1 MFSKIKLMIIG
12 SKFQQIFT
20 PNILKLL
27 GFIFIF
33 IGQLA
38 KIIISKGKYIIDPFG
53 LGITVMAFGSITNFN
68 PNGDPCHQNGIMFR
82 LMSIFI
88 LTKLMSQPILSWLNK
103 DKNDEEKNKDRD
115 KYMATNIL
123 KCLGFAF
130 VMFGAW
136 SQYTLCKGNLLSDPF
151 PIGVTAMCIA
161 MLLYTVGLV
170 DSWVPYQ
177 TMNFFIITKF
187 ISHVTHAGH
196 SELDVWGIKHD
207 NKEFYNKI
215 TLKNIVNKTSQAVEK
230 AAQGASQAVEDVA
243 QGATKIVYDVTK
255 PTPVESPTP
264 VEPPTKVEP
273 PSKVEPSQNG
283 GYVFRGYNNLI

>member
-1 MFSKIKLMIIG
+1 MIIRN
-12 SKFQQIFT
+12 KIQEFFNFQEFFKIFT

-68 PNGDPCHQNGIMFR
+68 PKPSCHQNGSMFR

-88 LTKLMSQPILSWLNK
+88 LTKLMSQPILAWLNK
-103 DKNDEEKNKDRD
+103 YKNDEEKNKDRD

-123 KCLGFAF
+123 KCMGFAF
-130 VMFGAW
+130 VMLGAW
-136 SQYTLCKGNLLSDPF
+136 NQITNCGGNLLSDPF
-151 PIGVTAMCIA
+151 PIGVTAMFFS
-161 MLLYTVGLV
+161 MLLYTVGIV

-187 ISHVTHAGH
+187 MSHVTHAGH
-196 SELDVWGIKHD
+196 SELDIWGIKHEHNEHNKDD
-207 NKEFYNKI
+207 NFYNKLYKLYNLFEI
-215 TLKNIVNKTSQAVEK
+215 KNKEQTAQSVVPVQPPVQSVVQVQPLVNEQFQSA
-230 AAQGASQAVEDVA
+230 G
-243 QGATKIVYDVTK
+243 
-255 PTPVESPTP
+255 
-264 VEPPTKVEP
+264 
-273 PSKVEPSQNG
+273 N
-283 GYVFRGYNNLI
+283 VFRGYNNLI

>member
-1 MFSKIKLMIIG
+1 MAMIIRN
-12 SKFQQIFT
+12 KIQEFFNFQEFFKIFT

-68 PNGDPCHQNGIMFR
+68 PKPSCHQNGSMFR

-88 LTKLMSQPILSWLNK
+88 LTKLMSQPILAWLNK
-103 DKNDEEKNKDRD
+103 YKNDEEKNKDRD

-123 KCLGFAF
+123 KCMGFAF
-130 VMFGAW
+130 VMLGAW
-136 SQYTLCKGNLLSDPF
+136 NQITNCGGNLLSDPF
-151 PIGVTAMCIA
+151 PIGVTAMFFS
-161 MLLYTVGLV
+161 MLLYTVGIV

-187 ISHVTHAGH
+187 MSHVTHAGH
-196 SELDVWGIKHD
+196 SELDIWGIKHEHNEHNKDD
-207 NKEFYNKI
+207 NFYNKLYKLYNLFEI
-215 TLKNIVNKTSQAVEK
+215 KNKEQTAQSVVPVQPPVQSVVQVQPLVNEQFQSA
-230 AAQGASQAVEDVA
+230 G
-243 QGATKIVYDVTK
+243 
-255 PTPVESPTP
+255 
-264 VEPPTKVEP
+264 
-273 PSKVEPSQNG
+273 N
-283 GYVFRGYNNLI
+283 VFRGYNNLI

>member
-1 MFSKIKLMIIG
+1 MFSKIKLMISG
-12 SKFQQIFT
+12 SKFQQIFKIFT

-33 IGQLA
+33 LGQLA

-68 PNGDPCHQNGIMFR
+68 PNPSCHQNGSMFR

-103 DKNDEEKNKDRD
+103 DKNDEEENKDKD

-130 VMFGAW
+130 VMLGAW
-136 SQYTLCKGNLLSDPF
+136 NQITNCGGNLLSDPF
-151 PIGVTAMCIA
+151 PIGVTAMFFS
-161 MLLYTVGLV
+161 MLLYTVGIV

-187 ISHVTHAGH
+187 MSHVTHAGH
-196 SELDVWGIKHD
+196 GDLDIWGIKHND
-207 NKEFYNKI
+207 KEFYN
-215 TLKNIVNKTSQAVEK
+215 TFTLENLKNRFEKFINKTKEKIEVAVETGEK
-230 AAQGASQAVEDVA
+230 NINNLQGDSQLQA
-243 QGATKIVYDVTK
+243 
-255 PTPVESPTP
+255 PVN
-264 VEPPTKVEP
+264 EPLQ
-273 PSKVEPSQNG
+273 SAGN
-283 GYVFRGYNNLI
+283 VFKGYNNLI

>member
-1 MFSKIKLMIIG
+1 MAKSTSIG
-12 SKFQQIFT
+12 SRFKQVFT

-33 IGQLA
+33 LGQLA

-68 PNGDPCHQNGIMFR
+68 PETSCHQNGIMFR

-103 DKNDEEKNKDRD
+103 DKNDEEKNKDRN
-115 KYMATNIL
+115 KYMVTNVL
-123 KCLGFAF
+123 KCMGFAF

-151 PIGVTAMCIA
+151 PIGVTAMFFA

-187 ISHVTHAGH
+187 I
-196 SELDVWGIKHD
+196 
-207 NKEFYNKI
+207 
-215 TLKNIVNKTSQAVEK
+215 
-230 AAQGASQAVEDVA
+230 
-243 QGATKIVYDVTK
+243 YDSYK
-255 PTPVESPTP
+255 
-264 VEPPTKVEP
+264 
-273 PSKVEPSQNG
+273 
-283 GYVFRGYNNLI
+283 